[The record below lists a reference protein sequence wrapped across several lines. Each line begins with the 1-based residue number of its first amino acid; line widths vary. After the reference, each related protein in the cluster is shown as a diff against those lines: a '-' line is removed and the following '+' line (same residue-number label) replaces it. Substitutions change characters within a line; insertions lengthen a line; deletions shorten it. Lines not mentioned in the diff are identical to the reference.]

1 MTYSDNSTNQELL
14 KGLMRSVEP
23 DELSSKYLKEAITG
37 EYNASIQY
45 EQYSEIADSEGYP
58 NISLLYKA
66 LTEAERIHINNHQN
80 ALREDFIPGS
90 SPFESG
96 STLENL
102 TKSIAG
108 EEYEYKKMYPEFR
121 KLIKSESSN
130 QQNSVARLSMKWA
143 MEVEKIH
150 SRLLKLAHR
159 ALQKDEDI
167 DLLNIYVCKICG
179 NLKVASTQPAS
190 YCPICGHDASFY
202 EPVKSTADIQHPN
215 DFLDNFHL
223 QGGEIIRQITFGM
236 NDGVVSIFALLA
248 GVAGAGQPPHIIL
261 ITLLAATVAG
271 ALSMAAG
278 EFISNKSEN
287 DYYNHEISQER
298 LEIKLI
304 PEIEK
309 EEVRKIYRNKG
320 FSGNLLEQVVD
331 KITENEDLWAREM
344 VIDEL
349 GVTELEHKS
358 GLKSAFVIFFAFVV
372 GACFPVLPYLIL
384 LKSSLDSMDIFYI
397 ATIVTVVGLFLSGAM
412 KKFVTGVNW
421 FKSGFEMLVVG
432 ACAYAISYLIGSI
445 IPF

>member
-1 MTYSDNSTNQELL
+1 MTHSNNTINKERHPE
-14 KGLMRSVEP
+14 MMESVES
-23 DELSSKYLKEAITG
+23 EEFSSRYLKEAITG
-37 EYNASIQY
+37 EYNASKQY
-45 EQYSEIADSEGYP
+45 ESYSKIAGTERYP
-58 NISLLYKA
+58 NTAILYKA
-66 LTEAERIHINNHQN
+66 LAEAEMIHINNHQN
-80 ALREDFIPGS
+80 ALKDDFKPVTS
-90 SPFESG
+90 AFETG

-102 TKSIAG
+102 TSSIAG
-108 EEYEYKKMYPEFR
+108 EEYEYKQMYPQFR
-121 KLIKSESSN
+121 KAIKSTTSK
-130 QQNSVARLSMKWA
+130 QQNRVAMLSMKWA
-143 MEVEKIH
+143 MDVEKNH
-150 SRLLKLAHR
+150 SKLLKLALK
-159 ALQKDEDI
+159 AVKKGEDF
-167 DLLNIYVCKICG
+167 DLLNLFVCQICG
-179 NLKVASTQPAS
+179 NIEVSSTQPES
-190 YCPICGHDASFY
+190 YCPVCGHDSSFY
-202 EPVKSTADIQHPN
+202 KPVKSRESTQQHI

-309 EEVRKIYRNKG
+309 EEIRKIYRKKG
-320 FSGNLLEQVVD
+320 FRGNLLEQVVD
-331 KITENEDLWAREM
+331 KITEDEDLWAREM

-358 GLKSAFVIFFAFVV
+358 ELKSAIVIFFAFLV
-372 GACFPVLPYLIL
+372 GACFPVLPYLLL
-384 LKSSLDSMDIFYI
+384 LKSSLKSMSIFYT
-397 ATIVTVVGLFLSGAM
+397 ATIVTVVGLFIAGAM

-421 FKSGFEMLVVG
+421 FKSGIEMLLVG
-432 ACAYAISYLIGSI
+432 ACAYGISYLIGSF